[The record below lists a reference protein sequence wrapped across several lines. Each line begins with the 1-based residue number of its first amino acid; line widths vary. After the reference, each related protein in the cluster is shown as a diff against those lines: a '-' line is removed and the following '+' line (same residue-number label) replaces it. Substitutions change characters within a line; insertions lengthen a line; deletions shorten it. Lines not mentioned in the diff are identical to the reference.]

1 MKLSTGT
8 ERTLAISIIA
18 ILCIGSV
25 ASPPPAS
32 ELERIFRWF
41 GALLVG
47 GSMINGFV
55 RRSARVAL
63 FNGFIWLA
71 AFLMGAVLFF
81 TQSPKPHEA
90 LPFVTAMNL
99 VLIPALTLL
108 SFDLWSQWRTSSS
121 GDRP

>member
-1 MKLSTGT
+1 
-8 ERTLAISIIA
+8 
-18 ILCIGSV
+18 
-25 ASPPPAS
+25 
-32 ELERIFRWF
+32 
-41 GALLVG
+41 
-47 GSMINGFV
+47 MINGFV